1 MKILLLGANGAV
13 GQLVLE
19 DLLKA
24 NYEVKALL
32 RNASALQRKH
42 PRLTVV
48 QGEPTSA
55 ADLEKVLAGQDVVL
69 STLGARTNKRTTL
82 RADVARNLSVGMK
95 KHRVRKLVWLDA
107 AGVGSS
113 KEFVRRSSFFFG
125 RIVIPLFL
133 DHMYEDA
140 AVADA
145 LIEQTG
151 CDWVIVRPMS
161 FTNDARTGNV
171 SVVTDMS
178 LTVRLRLRI
187 ARADVAAFLVEQ
199 VVKDDYIGRMPVIH
213 AGHGARRYL

>member
-13 GQLVLE
+13 GQLALD

-24 NYEVKALL
+24 NHEVKALV
-32 RNASALQRKH
+32 RNVSSMQKKH

-48 QGEPTSA
+48 QGDPTNA
-55 ADLEKVLAGQDVVL
+55 ADLEKLLAGQDAVL
-69 STLGARTNKRTTL
+69 STLGARTNKKTTL
-82 RADVARNLSVGMK
+82 RADVARNLAAEMK

-113 KEFVRRSSFFFG
+113 REFVRRSSFFFG
-125 RIVIPLFL
+125 RIIMPLFL
-133 DHMYEDA
+133 NNMYEDA

-145 LIEQTG
+145 LIEKSG

-161 FTNDARTGNV
+161 FTNGAKTGKI
-171 SVVTDMS
+171 SIVTDMS
-178 LTVRLRLRI
+178 LTVKLRLRI

-199 VVKDDYIGRMPVIH
+199 VVKNDYVWEMPVI
-213 AGHGARRYL
+213 YT

>member
-13 GQLVLE
+13 GQLVLD

-48 QGEPTSA
+48 QGAPTSA

-113 KEFVRRSSFFFG
+113 KEFVQRSSFFFG
-125 RIVIPLFL
+125 RIIIPLFL

-140 AVADA
+140 AVADD
-145 LIEQTG
+145 LIERSG
-151 CDWVIVRPMS
+151 CEWVIVRPMS
-161 FTNDARTGNV
+161 FTNNAKTGNL
-171 SVVTDMS
+171 SVFTDMS

-199 VVKDDYIGRMPVIH
+199 VVKDDYVGQMPVICT
-213 AGHGARRYL
+213 

>member
-13 GQLVLE
+13 GQLVLD

-24 NYEVKALL
+24 NHDVKALV
-32 RNASALQRKH
+32 RNASTMQRTH
-42 PRLTVV
+42 RRLTVV
-48 QGEPTSA
+48 QGDPTNV
-55 ADLEKVLAGQDVVL
+55 ADLGDVLVRQEVVL
-69 STLGARTNKRTTL
+69 STLGARTNKKTTL
-82 RADVARNLSVGMK
+82 RADVTRNLAGMK
-95 KHRVRKLVWLDA
+95 RHGIRKLLWLDA

-113 KEFVRRSSFFFG
+113 KEFVQRSSFFFG
-125 RIVIPLFL
+125 KIIIPLFL
-133 DHMYEDA
+133 DNMYEDA

-145 LIEQTG
+145 LIEKSG

-161 FTNDARTGNV
+161 FTNRAKTGNV

-199 VVKDDYIGRMPVIH
+199 VVKDDYDGQMPVI
-213 AGHGARRYL
+213 YS